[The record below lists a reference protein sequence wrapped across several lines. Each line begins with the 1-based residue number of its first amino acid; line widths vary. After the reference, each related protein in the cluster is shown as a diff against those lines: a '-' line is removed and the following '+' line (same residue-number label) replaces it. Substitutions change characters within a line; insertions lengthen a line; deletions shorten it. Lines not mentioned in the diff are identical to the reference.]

1 MWQHV
6 QYNIDL
12 QINRIM
18 EKTYQ
23 KLNKK
28 LDTLKHQS
36 DKNHDLK
43 QKQKNSKYQ
52 QRIVNMTEI
61 QLTKE
66 QSQH

>member
-1 MWQHV
+1 
-6 QYNIDL
+6 
-12 QINRIM
+12 M